1 MTRKGPFMKATLRA
15 LLLLAALL
23 LFPCAAPAQ
32 TPLRVEFFDVG
43 KADAIL
49 ITTPDARLVLI
60 DAGTDKDGKRL
71 AERLEAAGIDALD
84 AMIIT
89 HFDKDHVGGA
99 DRILNALAVSRVV
112 MPEYPKDGKQYE
124 QFIDALSNSEGTQI
138 TRLSAR
144 ESLELPLAKDGEDIA
159 LSITAAHED
168 DYGSGEENDFS
179 LAIRLRYGQTRFLF
193 PGDAEDTRQRELL
206 AEGDV
211 CCDVLKVPHHGRLHD
226 ASAAFLYEAWPAIA
240 FVSDSA
246 EEPANH
252 ALLSLLSELG
262 TDVHRA
268 KDGDLVVLS
277 DGERVWVEE

>member
-1 MTRKGPFMKATLRA
+1 MKATHRA

-32 TPLRVEFFDVG
+32 TALRVEFFDIG

-49 ITTPDARLVLI
+49 ITTPGDRRVLI
-60 DAGTDKDGKRL
+60 DAGTDEDGKRL
-71 AERLEAAGIDALD
+71 TKRFEAAGIDALD

-99 DRILNALAVSRVV
+99 DRILKALAVSTVV
-112 MPEYPKDGKQYE
+112 VPQYPKDGKQYE
-124 QFIDALSNSEGTQI
+124 QFLEALDDSAS
-138 TRLSAR
+138 TRVVQLAAQ
-144 ESLELPLAKDGEDIA
+144 EALDLPLASNAEDIA
-159 LSITAAHED
+159 LVVTAAHETY
-168 DYGSGEENDFS
+168 YGPDEENDFS

-206 AEGDV
+206 SEGDV
-211 CCDVLKVPHHGRLHD
+211 RCDVLKVPHHGRLHD
-226 ASAAFLYEAWPAIA
+226 ASEPFLYEASPSIA

-246 EEPANH
+246 AEPANH
-252 ALLSLLSELG
+252 ALLSLLARLG
-262 TDVHRA
+262 ADVHRA
-268 KDGDLVVLS
+268 REGDLTVLS